1 MEGWNIEMGLQLS
14 LRFFN
19 FYRIYMNQS
28 HQLHYIYGGGLVA
41 KLPPTL
47 ATLCQATLSMRFSR
61 LEYWSGLPFPPPGD
75 LPNPGIELRSP
86 ALQADSLPSEPPGTP
101 LSI

>member
-14 LRFFN
+14 LGFFS

-28 HQLHYIYGGGLVA
+28 HKLHYIYGGGLVA
-41 KLPPTL
+41 KSPPTL
-47 ATLCQATLSMRFSR
+47 ATLCQATLSMGFSR
-61 LEYWSGLPFPPPGD
+61 LEYWSGLPFPPPED

-86 ALQADSLPSEPPGTP
+86 ALQADFLPTELRG
-101 LSI
+101 